1 VLLALFSYVG
11 DFPVCVTGPVSRR
24 HSSSK
29 SDSPQWPLY
38 SFRLVLLEIMMFV
51 GIRRNTDRYRL
62 ERKPPGMIKFY
73 K

>member
-1 VLLALFSYVG
+1 
-11 DFPVCVTGPVSRR
+11 
-24 HSSSK
+24 
-29 SDSPQWPLY
+29 
-38 SFRLVLLEIMMFV
+38 LLEIMMFV